1 MNILLQAPSNQLFSN
16 QLFFFILIFGVFW
29 FFMIRPQVKKQK
41 SERKFREQINKGDRV
56 VTTGGI
62 HGKVSNVSEGTV
74 LLDVGEGIKLKI
86 EKSAIS
92 LDLSPKKNSTE
103 K

>member
-1 MNILLQAPSNQLFSN
+1 MNILLQVQTGGNPLI
-16 QLFFFILIFGVFW
+16 FFVLIFGVFW

>member
-1 MNILLQAPSNQLFSN
+1 MNILLQAPSN

-41 SERKFREQINKGDRV
+41 SERKFREQIKKGDRV

-86 EKSAIS
+86 EKSAMS
-92 LDLSPKKNSTE
+92 LDFSPKKNSTE

>member
-1 MNILLQAPSNQLFSN
+1 MNILLQAQGGGNPLI
-16 QLFFFILIFGVFW
+16 FFILIFGVFW

-41 SERKFREQINKGDRV
+41 AERKFRKEIKKGDKI
-56 VTTGGI
+56 VTSGGI
-62 HGKVSNVSEGTV
+62 HGKVSSVNEGSV
-74 LLDVGEGIKLKI
+74 LIDAGEGVKLKI

-92 LDLSPKKNSTE
+92 LELSPKKVEQE

>member
-1 MNILLQAPSNQLFSN
+1 
-16 QLFFFILIFGVFW
+16 
-29 FFMIRPQVKKQK
+29 MIRPQVKKQK
-41 SERKFREQINKGDRV
+41 SERKFREQIKKGDKV

-62 HGKVSNVSEGTV
+62 HGKVSSVSEGTV

-86 EKSAIS
+86 EKSTIS

>member
-1 MNILLQAPSNQLFSN
+1 
-16 QLFFFILIFGVFW
+16 
-29 FFMIRPQVKKQK
+29 MIRPQVKKQK
-41 SERKFREQINKGDRV
+41 SERKFREQIKKGDKV
-56 VTTGGI
+56 VSTGGI
-62 HGKVSNVSEGTV
+62 HGKVSSVSEGTV